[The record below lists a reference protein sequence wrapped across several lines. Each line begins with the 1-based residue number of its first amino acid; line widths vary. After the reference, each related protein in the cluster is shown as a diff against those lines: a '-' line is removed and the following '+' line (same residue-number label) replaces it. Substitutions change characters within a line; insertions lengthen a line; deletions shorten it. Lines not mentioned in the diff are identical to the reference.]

1 MMGRVSA
8 RRHND
13 NGADKPLAGRSE
25 TWLAA
30 SGPSKPPQP
39 TAGTQ
44 GPWASEIAALPQTS
58 FWRVGALALCPL
70 GPIVRGLFAG
80 QSSHGGDRRDVDS
93 KRQMGDGEREG
104 EGEEKKLGG
113 EDRNRASPT
122 PDRASTMTGAFSG
135 VFSGV
140 FSGTL
145 QRHTSVAH
153 FSGTLSG
160 TLSNAIDP
168 HYPSNPAEQIRC
180 PREATGEAR
189 HGGPRTTDHGPNGQ
203 GHSAP
208 AGAGSHDCARD
219 PNDRGCWIFA
229 QSSTSTTRRLA
240 VTFKTRQGVASLE
253 SRVWRRERH

>member
-70 GPIVRGLFAG
+70 GPIVRAE
-80 QSSHGGDRRDVDS
+80 SSAAH
-93 KRQMGDGEREG
+93 
-104 EGEEKKLGG
+104 
-113 EDRNRASPT
+113 
-122 PDRASTMTGAFSG
+122 
-135 VFSGV
+135 

-145 QRHTSVAH
+145 QRHTSAAH
-153 FSGTLSG
+153 FSGTLPSAAQSVAHSA
-160 TLSNAIDP
+160 TPLTPIN
-168 HYPSNPAEQIRC
+168 YPSNPVEQIRC

-189 HGGPRTTDHGPNGQ
+189 HGGPRNTDHGSNGQ

-229 QSSTSTTRRLA
+229 QSSTSTRRRLA

-253 SRVWRRERH
+253 SRVWRREHH